1 MENTSEIFK
10 LIESADNLFQQGSI
24 KEGQKLTRDINFQLK
39 QFQSIP
45 RKLLHKV
52 NFIRAQS
59 RYFDDISSFAANPKR
74 EKLIKEASK
83 FIENTPK
90 DIKQRANEIH
100 DLQSRW
106 QRLDHSSRPASRK
119 QWSEFSKIIDAA
131 WLPCG
136 NYFNELNE
144 IKNQNVLK
152 KETLLDDLSNFINT
166 NKRLDLKFL
175 RKKLKSFDEEWKN
188 ISPVPDKLFRKL
200 NRQWY
205 ETQQPIYDEI
215 KKIEKLIEE
224 KKNKILD
231 NVELISNEDNAESI
245 KQYLNL
251 KKEWN
256 DLGRLSYKIE
266 KKLFTKFVKLGDRF
280 FEEQNQMKQ
289 EQVDKIPE
297 IYALLESK
305 NLADAIAKL
314 KDLHLIKDHK
324 DYKQV
329 SKAIKNFQ
337 QDIKRQ
343 QKKASTTAVVSMFDA
358 IVNNQK
364 IDQDLIPSSLQKVFS
379 NNFDNRDKE
388 SMHEACIRIEILNNI
403 DSLKKDQELR
413 NKVQLQILNEKFNQ
427 KKLNKKDEE
436 IFWIQSFFQNLSLK
450 EVGDFEKKLW
460 KRITKALQAN

>member
-39 QFQSIP
+39 QLQSIP
-45 RKLLHKV
+45 KKLLHKV

-74 EKLIKEASK
+74 EKLIKEASG
-83 FIENTPK
+83 FLENIPK

-119 QWSEFSKIIDAA
+119 QWSEFSKIIDTA
-131 WLPCG
+131 WLPCR
-136 NYFNELNE
+136 NFFNKLDE
-144 IKNQNVLK
+144 IRNQNVIN
-152 KETLLDDLSNFINT
+152 KETLLGDLSNFINT

-175 RKKLKSFDEEWKN
+175 RRKLKSFDEQWKN
-188 ISPVPDKLFRKL
+188 ISPVPDKLFWKL

-215 KKIEKLIEE
+215 KKIEKVIEV

-231 NVELISNEDNAESI
+231 NVELISNEDNVENI
-245 KQYLNL
+245 KQYLDL

-280 FEEQNQMKQ
+280 FEEQNQFKQ

-297 IYALLESK
+297 IHRLLESQK
-305 NLADAIAKL
+305 LADAIAKF
-314 KDLHLIKDHK
+314 KDLHLIKDHM
-324 DYKQV
+324 DYKKA

-337 QDIKRQ
+337 QDQKRQ
-343 QKKASTTAVVSMFDA
+343 QQKASMNAIVSMFDI
-358 IVNNQK
+358 IVNDQK
-364 IDQDLIPSSLQKVFS
+364 KEQDMVPSLLQEIFTY
-379 NNFDNRDKE
+379 NFDTRNKE
-388 SMHEACIRIEILNNI
+388 SMHEACIRVEILNNI

-413 NKVQLQILNEKFNQ
+413 NKIQLQILNEKFNQ
-427 KKLNKKDEE
+427 KKLQKKDEE
-436 IFWIQSFFQNLSLK
+436 IFWIKTFFQHLSLN
-450 EVGDFEKKLW
+450 EVDDFEKKLW
-460 KRITKALQAN
+460 NRITKALLAN

>member
-1 MENTSEIFK
+1 MEGLDLPAHLMSGKEV
-10 LIESADNLFQQGSI
+10 ESIMCL
-24 KEGQKLTRDINFQLK
+24 E
-39 QFQSIP
+39 
-45 RKLLHKV
+45 LL
-52 NFIRAQS
+52 
-59 RYFDDISSFAANPKR
+59 
-74 EKLIKEASK
+74 
-83 FIENTPK
+83 
-90 DIKQRANEIH
+90 
-100 DLQSRW
+100 
-106 QRLDHSSRPASRK
+106 
-119 QWSEFSKIIDAA
+119 
-131 WLPCG
+131 
-136 NYFNELNE
+136 
-144 IKNQNVLK
+144 QNVLK

-175 RKKLKSFDEEWKN
+175 RKKLKSFDEQWKN

-200 NRQWY
+200 NREWY

-297 IYALLESK
+297 IYTLLESK
-305 NLADAIAKL
+305 NLADAIAGF

-324 DYKQV
+324 DYKKV
-329 SKAIKNFQ
+329 SKTIKNFQ

-364 IDQDLIPSSLQKVFS
+364 IDQDLVPSSLQKVFS
-379 NNFDNRDKE
+379 NNFDNKDKE